1 MSVIFAIVAI
11 AVIGGIFWLII
22 SASAKKNKE
31 AASWPQVPGKIISS
45 EVQAVRDPQDNTF
58 SYEPNIVYTYTVD
71 GQTLTGNRVHFTAFR
86 STSKAK
92 PQQTV
97 DKYPAGA
104 DVTVHYNPQKPR
116 EAVLEI
122 LGKA

>member
-1 MSVIFAIVAI
+1 MQILIALLAF
-11 AVIGGIFWLII
+11 AVIGGLFWLII

-31 AASWPQVPGKIISS
+31 AASWPQVPGKVVSS
-45 EVQAVRDPQDNTF
+45 AVQSVRNSEDGGVTF
-58 SYEPNIVYTYTVD
+58 EPNVVYTYSVD
-71 GQTLTGNRVHFTAFR
+71 GQTFTGNKVHFSAFR
-86 STSKAK
+86 STNKAE
-92 PQQTV
+92 PQKTV

-104 DVTVHYNPQKPR
+104 DVTVRYNPKKPK